1 MSSNKD
7 FTISV
12 VIPIYNEEK
21 NIPVLISELTKV
33 LDGYKN
39 YEIIFV
45 NDGSKDNSEPII
57 RSFCEK
63 NPKIKLINLSRNFGH
78 QEALT
83 AGLENASGDAVIMM
97 DGDMQDPPSLIPQM
111 VEKWKEG
118 NEVVYTV
125 KKKRNEPFLR
135 RFLFKQ
141 FHKVFSLLSEYEM
154 PMDSGIFSL
163 IDKKVLKIIVS
174 LEEKNKYITGLRY
187 WVGFNQASIDFERPD
202 RLEGEPKQTFSK
214 LFKLAFDGIF
224 SFSNKPLEFAFLL
237 GMIITIISLAL
248 ILVILYIKLFTDKAI
263 PGYATYTSIILF
275 MGGINIFIS
284 GILGRYISMIFKD
297 TKNRP
302 IYLIKNKINLEKVSL
317 GE

>member
-1 MSSNKD
+1 MSLNNN
-7 FTISV
+7 FMISV
-12 VIPIYNEEK
+12 IIPIYNEEK
-21 NIPVLISELTKV
+21 NIPILMKELIIALETYP
-33 LDGYKN
+33 D

-45 NDGSKDNSEPII
+45 NDGSADSSENLIKEFCLTNS
-57 RSFCEK
+57 
-63 NPKIKLINLSRNFGH
+63 KIKLINLSRNFGH

-83 AGLENASGDAVIMM
+83 AGLENANGDAVVMM
-97 DGDMQDPPSLIPQM
+97 DGDMQDPPSLIPKLI
-111 VEKWKEG
+111 EKWQDG
-118 NEVVYTV
+118 YEVVYTI

-135 RFLFKQ
+135 KFLFKQ
-141 FHKVFSLLSEYEM
+141 FYKVFSLLSEYKM

-163 IDKKVLKIIVS
+163 IDKKVLKIIIS

-187 WVGFNQASIDFERPD
+187 WVGFNQGSVEFERPN

-214 LFKLAFDGIF
+214 LFKLAMDGIF
-224 SFSNKPLEFAFLL
+224 SFSNKPLELAFLI
-237 GMIITIISLAL
+237 GMIITAFSFLLICLII
-248 ILVILYIKLFTDKAI
+248 YIKLFTTKAI

-302 IYLIKNKINLEKVSL
+302 IYLIKNKVNL
-317 GE
+317 

>member
-1 MSSNKD
+1 MK
-7 FTISV
+7 ISV

-21 NIPVLISELTKV
+21 NIPVLIIELQ
-33 LDGYKN
+33 KN
-39 YEIIFV
+39 LNVYSDYEIIFV
-45 NDGSKDNSEPII
+45 NDGSKDTSENILKEAC
-57 RSFCEK
+57 SQDA
-63 NPKIKLINLSRNFGH
+63 KIKLINLSRNFGH

-83 AGLENASGDAVIMM
+83 AGLENANGDAVIMM
-97 DGDMQDPPSLIPQM
+97 DGDMQDPPSLIPSM
-111 VEKWKEG
+111 IEKWKEG
-118 NEVVYTV
+118 FEVVYTV
-125 KKKRNEPFLR
+125 KKKRNEPFVR
-135 RFLFKQ
+135 KFLFKQ
-141 FHKVFSLLSEYEM
+141 FHKIFALLSEYEM
-154 PMDSGIFSL
+154 PMDCGIFSL

-174 LEEKNKYITGLRY
+174 LQEKNKYIAGLRY
-187 WVGFNQASIDFERPD
+187 WVGFNQTSIEFERPE

-224 SFSNKPLEFAFLL
+224 SFSNKPLDFAFLL
-237 GMIITIISLAL
+237 GMIITLLSLAL
-248 ILVILYIKLFTDKAI
+248 ILVILYIKLFTNRAI

-302 IYLIKNKINLEKVSL
+302 IYLIKNKINL